1 MKFRA
6 QNPLLAKPAI
16 QYLRASTNAELQ
28 KNSFGVQSDSV
39 SGWADRNGY
48 EIVGTFSE
56 YVSASKDA
64 TRPEWKRALQYLR
77 DNPNT
82 VLIVHDVSRATRSLR
97 DWSEIEGLL
106 PQIRFASMR
115 DEPVSMVMLGIL
127 ISLAQ
132 EESAR
137 ISRRVK
143 MGIAKKK
150 KEAEKNDQVW
160 SWGNASMGTIETA
173 SNARAANRSKA
184 EDFALNI
191 MAHLHRCKGQTLD
204 GMAKFLNDK
213 GVTTRR
219 GKSWTK
225 QSVQRVVKYAEGL

>member
-56 YVSASKDA
+56 YVSASKGA
-64 TRPEWKRALQYLR
+64 SRPEWKRALQYLR

-82 VLIVHDVSRATRSLR
+82 VLIVHDVTRATRSLR
-97 DWSEIEGLL
+97 DWAEIEGLL

-150 KEAEKNDQVW
+150 KEAKKNDQVW
-160 SWGNASMGTIETA
+160 SWGNASMGTTETA

-191 MAHLHRCKGQTLD
+191 MAHLHRCKGETLD